1 MAAQHPELR
10 ALIHSLVNPGSNE
23 AYVREQQQLTDLFK
37 QPEFFVVLQSFA
49 ADHSLS
55 QQERHLAS
63 VITGRELKT
72 KWRSKLVPDTRKGEV
87 RARLLSFLE
96 EPDFAVG
103 RTTRRA

>member
-1 MAAQHPELR
+1 
-10 ALIHSLVNPGSNE
+10 
-23 AYVREQQQLTDLFK
+23 
-37 QPEFFVVLQSFA
+37 
-49 ADHSLS
+49 
-55 QQERHLAS
+55 